1 MAFTRQGAW
10 TNPIVNEAD
19 RPKRSASAMKAVF
32 DSNSNDLKGT
42 LNGLMDDLEAAT
54 GAASIG
60 TTGGTLQTALDNLA
74 AEDTSLAAD
83 ITAGVA
89 EAKAYTD
96 QAVFDSGAADMRAA
110 VYDPQ
115 GKKADVFQYADT
127 KAAEAVATAV
137 SQAPKAKVYTLTL
150 PAASWAADSTS
161 GMYTQAVTISGA
173 TASAQVD
180 LAADLVT
187 LENIPSPIVIY
198 NSSGALAAWTAEPP
212 AVDVSVQATVV
223 ETEAGA

>member
-10 TNPIVNEAD
+10 TTPIVNEAD
-19 RPKRSASAMKAVF
+19 RPKRPASAMKAVF

-83 ITAGVA
+83 IAAGVA

-96 QAVFDSGAADMRAA
+96 QAVYESGAADMRAA

-150 PAASWAADSTS
+150 PAASWAAE
-161 GMYTQAVTISGA
+161 GGLFKQAVTIAGA

-187 LENIPSPIVIY
+187 QENIPSPIVIY
-198 NSSGALAAWTAEPP
+198 NNSGALAAWTAEPP
-212 AVDVSVQATVV
+212 TVDVSVQATVV

>member
-10 TNPIVNEAD
+10 TTPIVNEAD
-19 RPKRSASAMKAVF
+19 RPKRPASAMKAVF

-60 TTGGTLQTALDNLA
+60 TTGGTLQAALDNLA

-96 QAVFDSGAADMRAA
+96 QAVFDSDAADMRAA

-150 PAASWAADSTS
+150 AASSWAADSAS

-173 TASAQVD
+173 AASAQVD

-198 NSSGALAAWTAEPP
+198 NSSGALSAWTAEAP

>member
-10 TNPIVNEAD
+10 TTPIVNEAD

-32 DSNSNDLKGT
+32 DANSNDLKGT

-60 TTGGTLQTALDNLA
+60 TTGGTLQAALDNLA

-137 SQAPKAKVYTLTL
+137 AKVYTLTL
-150 PAASWAADSTS
+150 PAASWAAEGDLFK
-161 GMYTQAVTISGA
+161 QAVTISGVK
-173 TASAQVD
+173 ASAQVD

-198 NSSGALAAWTAEPP
+198 NNSGALSAWSAEPP
-212 AVDVSVQATVV
+212 VVDVSVQATVV

>member
-1 MAFTRQGAW
+1 MAFTRQGTW

-83 ITAGVA
+83 IAAGVA

-96 QAVFDSGAADMRAA
+96 QAVYESGAADMRAA

-137 SQAPKAKVYTLTL
+137 AKVYTLTL
-150 PAASWAADSTS
+150 PAASWAAEGDLFK
-161 GMYTQAVTISGA
+161 QAVTISGVK
-173 TASAQVD
+173 ASAQVD

-198 NSSGALAAWTAEPP
+198 NNSGALSAWTAEAPT
-212 AVDVSVQATVV
+212 VDVSVQATVV

>member
-32 DSNSNDLKGT
+32 DANSNDLKGT

-137 SQAPKAKVYTLTL
+137 AKVYTLTL

-161 GMYTQAVTISGA
+161 GMYTQAVTIAGA

-198 NSSGALAAWTAEPP
+198 NNSGALSAWSAEPP
-212 AVDVSVQATVV
+212 VVDVSVQATVV

>member
-10 TNPIVNEAD
+10 TTPIVNEAD

-32 DSNSNDLKGT
+32 DANSNDLKGT
-42 LNGLMDDLEAAT
+42 LNGLMDDLEAET
-54 GAASIG
+54 GASSIG
-60 TTGGTLQTALDNLA
+60 TAGGTLQAALDNLA

-83 ITAGVA
+83 IATGVA

-127 KAAEAVATAV
+127 KAEEAVATAV

-150 PAASWAADSTS
+150 AAASWAAEGDLFK
-161 GMYTQAVTISGA
+161 QAVTISGV
-173 TASAQVD
+173 TANTKVD
-180 LAADLVT
+180 LDADLLT
-187 LENIPSPIVIY
+187 AQNIPSAIRIY
-198 NSSGALAAWTAEPP
+198 NDNGSCYAYTVQAP
-212 AVDVSVQATVV
+212 VSDITVQATAI
-223 ETEAGA
+223 ETEAGT

>member
-32 DSNSNDLKGT
+32 DANSNDLKGT
-42 LNGLMDDLEAAT
+42 LNGLMDDLEAET
-54 GAASIG
+54 GASSIG
-60 TTGGTLQTALDNLA
+60 TAGGTLQAALDNLA

-115 GKKADVFQYADT
+115 GKKADVF
-127 KAAEAVATAV
+127 
-137 SQAPKAKVYTLTL
+137 
-150 PAASWAADSTS
+150 
-161 GMYTQAVTISGA
+161 
-173 TASAQVD
+173 
-180 LAADLVT
+180 
-187 LENIPSPIVIY
+187 
-198 NSSGALAAWTAEPP
+198 
-212 AVDVSVQATVV
+212 
-223 ETEAGA
+223 

>member
-1 MAFTRQGAW
+1 MAFTRQGTW

-83 ITAGVA
+83 IAAGVA

-96 QAVFDSGAADMRAA
+96 QAVYESGAADMRAA

-150 PAASWAADSTS
+150 PAASWAAE
-161 GMYTQAVTISGA
+161 GGLFKQAVTIAGA

-187 LENIPSPIVIY
+187 QENIPSPIVIY
-198 NSSGALAAWTAEPP
+198 NNSGALAAWTAEAPT
-212 AVDVSVQATVV
+212 VDVSVQATVV

>member
-1 MAFTRQGAW
+1 MANSLIPVTAPISLTQG
-10 TNPIVNEAD
+10 
-19 RPKRSASAMKAVF
+19 
-32 DSNSNDLKGT
+32 
-42 LNGLMDDLEAAT
+42 
-54 GAASIG
+54 
-60 TTGGTLQTALDNLA
+60 
-74 AEDTSLAAD
+74 
-83 ITAGVA
+83 
-89 EAKAYTD
+89 
-96 QAVFDSGAADMRAA
+96 QAVGDMRAS

-115 GKKADVFQYADT
+115 GKGMDVFQYADT

-150 PAASWAADSTS
+150 PAASWAAEGDLFK
-161 GMYTQAVTISGA
+161 QAVTISGV

-198 NSSGALAAWTAEPP
+198 NNSGALSAWTAEAP

-223 ETEAGA
+223 ETEAGV

>member
-1 MAFTRQGAW
+1 MANNLIPGTAPVSLTQGQ
-10 TNPIVNEAD
+10 
-19 RPKRSASAMKAVF
+19 
-32 DSNSNDLKGT
+32 
-42 LNGLMDDLEAAT
+42 AA
-54 GAASIG
+54 G
-60 TTGGTLQTALDNLA
+60 
-74 AEDTSLAAD
+74 
-83 ITAGVA
+83 
-89 EAKAYTD
+89 
-96 QAVFDSGAADMRAA
+96 DMRAS

-137 SQAPKAKVYTLTL
+137 SQAPKPQVYTLTL
-150 PAASWAADSTS
+150 AAASWTADSTS

-198 NSSGALAAWTAEPP
+198 NNSGALSAWTAEPP

-223 ETEAGA
+223 ETEAGV